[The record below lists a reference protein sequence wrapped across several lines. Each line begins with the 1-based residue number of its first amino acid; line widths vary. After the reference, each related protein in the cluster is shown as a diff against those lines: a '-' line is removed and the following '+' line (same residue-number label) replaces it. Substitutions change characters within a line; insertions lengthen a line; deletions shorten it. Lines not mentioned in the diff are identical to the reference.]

1 MSVQQA
7 RKLLP
12 AGSIVGVSCN
22 SLEHVRAAVRDCA
35 DYVGIGAVW
44 NTFTKKLTSPVV
56 GVRAV
61 GAMLQE
67 LDGTDVKAVAIGEF
81 FFGEFL
87 SELLIALV

>member
-12 AGSIVGVSCN
+12 TGSIVGITCN
-22 SLEHVRAAVRDCA
+22 SLEHVRAAVKDRA

-44 NTFTKKLTSPVV
+44 NTSTKKLTSPVV

-61 GAMLQE
+61 GAMLRE
-67 LDGTDVKAVAIGEF
+67 LDGTDVKAVAIG
-81 FFGEFL
+81 
-87 SELLIALV
+87 